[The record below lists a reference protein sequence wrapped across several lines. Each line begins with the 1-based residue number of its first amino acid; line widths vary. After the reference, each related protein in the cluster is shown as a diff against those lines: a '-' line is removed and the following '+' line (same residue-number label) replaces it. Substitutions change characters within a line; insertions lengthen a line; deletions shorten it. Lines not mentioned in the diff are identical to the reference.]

1 MACSNKRRK
10 PDVALGAVIICRT
23 DGRDVVVLLVLVVV
37 VVVVGGAMMVAEV
50 EGGISNSGGF
60 DMMIRRRRV
69 MGDELCRALFRSV
82 TAVV

>member
-60 DMMIRRRRV
+60 DMMIRSRRA

>member
-23 DGRDVVVLLVLVVV
+23 DGRDVVVLVV

-60 DMMIRRRRV
+60 DMMIRRRRA

>member
-23 DGRDVVVLLVLVVV
+23 DGRDVVVLLVLVV

>member
-37 VVVVGGAMMVAEV
+37 VVVGGAMMVAEV
-50 EGGISNSGGF
+50 GGGISNSGGF
-60 DMMIRRRRV
+60 DMMIRRRRA

>member
-37 VVVVGGAMMVAEV
+37 VVVGGAMMVAEV

-60 DMMIRRRRV
+60 DMMIRRRRA